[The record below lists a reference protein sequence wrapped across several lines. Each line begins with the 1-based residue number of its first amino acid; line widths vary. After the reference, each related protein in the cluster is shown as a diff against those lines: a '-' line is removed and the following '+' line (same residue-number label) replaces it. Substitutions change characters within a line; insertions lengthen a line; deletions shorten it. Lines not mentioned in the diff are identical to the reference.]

1 MYADIPTMFLMI
13 ITVGV
18 TLSVVLGIVGR
29 QRQTEGVSL
38 WAMALALNSL
48 GYALLGLRGQISN
61 LLSIVVANVALSGA
75 LAMFAEGLFRF
86 QQRPAPRWLVW
97 APVLVLAMLFILWI
111 DRLPER
117 VVTSSAIFAAQFIL
131 ILTLLVQERRQT
143 VGQGQYLIGATVLM
157 ALATLAYR
165 GISAAFQWGRPG
177 SLLAAGPAQTVTFLL
192 TTVSIVVFGIGLVIM
207 TKERADERNRLL
219 AHRDDMTGLNN
230 RRSVLE
236 ALNQQL
242 AQARR
247 SGLPLSLLMIDV
259 DHFKRINDTH
269 GHLSGDLVL
278 KQVAHTLRTR
288 VRSQDIVGRVGGE
301 EFLVVLPNTT
311 ATGGRWVAEALRES
325 IAATRCSSLAGKPI
339 PITVSM
345 GLHEFDPRGDRD
357 CDDLIND
364 ADQALYRAKAKGR
377 DRVEVF
383 ESVEAAPPVTAAM
396 PPTRREAP
404 ADQRSNIR

>member
-29 QRQTEGVSL
+29 QRQAEGVSL
-38 WAMALALNSL
+38 WAIALALNSL
-48 GYALLGLRGQISN
+48 GYALLGLRGQVSD
-61 LLSIVVANVALSGA
+61 LLSIVVANAALSGA

-86 QQRPAPRWLVW
+86 QQRPSPRWLVW
-97 APVLVLAMLFILWI
+97 PPVLFLAMLFVFLI

-117 VVTSSAIFAAQFIL
+117 VVASSAIFAAQLFL
-131 ILTLLVQERRQT
+131 ILTLLAQGRRHT
-143 VGQGQYLIGATVLM
+143 VGQGQYLIGASVLV

-165 GISAAFQWGRPG
+165 GISAAFEWGQTGSMLTPG
-177 SLLAAGPAQTVTFLL
+177 PVQTVSFVL
-192 TTVSIVVFGIGLVIM
+192 TTVNIVVFGVGLVIM

-247 SGLPLSLLMIDV
+247 SGIPLSLLMIDV

-311 ATGGRWVAEALRES
+311 AIGGRWVADALRES

-364 ADQALYRAKAKGR
+364 ADQALYRAKANGR
-377 DRVEVF
+377 NRVELF
-383 ESVEAAPPVTAAM
+383 EREEKARPVSAAIAQAS
-396 PPTRREAP
+396 REAP
-404 ADQRSNIR
+404 ADQWSSIR